1 MSGRWRGAVVSWRSR
16 AATFGG
22 RIIGWESEGEV
33 GAAVPVTE
41 VVGSQVEDSRNG
53 QAEQQDE
60 RADGADI
67 QRQDGVVDA
76 AVELGPA
83 VALVK
88 ELGRVL
94 ARGGWDGEGWGDAAA
109 GGPLEEAAD
118 SVGAGVPGDE
128 PAVELVLGE
137 LPEIDALLVEP
148 GEQLERDPDVGAQV
162 AAGAV
167 GAAEQGGS
175 AAGPSQQEPVHE
187 GPDEPDVSGGAG
199 QRLVQPGRDPV
210 EGVVAFGQDCGVD
223 EDLADVVLGGTG
235 WQVVE

>member
-1 MSGRWRGAVVSWRSR
+1 
-16 AATFGG
+16 
-22 RIIGWESEGEV
+22 
-33 GAAVPVTE
+33 
-41 VVGSQVEDSRNG
+41 
-53 QAEQQDE
+53 
-60 RADGADI
+60 
-67 QRQDGVVDA
+67 
-76 AVELGPA
+76 
-83 VALVK
+83 
-88 ELGRVL
+88 
-94 ARGGWDGEGWGDAAA
+94 
-109 GGPLEEAAD
+109 
-118 SVGAGVPGDE
+118 
-128 PAVELVLGE
+128 LGE

-187 GPDEPDVSGGAG
+187 GPDEPDVSGGPAG

-210 EGVVAFGQDCGVD
+210 EGVVAFGQDSGVD